1 MTTLLQ
7 ITRHHLRLLQ
17 GQWPELSGCFQIE
30 RNSALDLR
38 QELGRLIKESR
49 LKISEAVVLL
59 PRSDVFCKGLVLP
72 SRQEDEIKRMIEV
85 QIPMLVPFDIN
96 QTVFDYHMNISA
108 GDEQSEILLG
118 IAPQDCIAA
127 SMTDLEAE
135 EISVQDAF
143 LTSDGIDRFIKR
155 FLPDR
160 LSPAKAVAF
169 LFSDTQMS
177 EMVVYEGL
185 TLKASYYLPYG
196 LADIPDRLDEFC
208 REMVSCLKSLTREGR
223 LKKSVSVV
231 LAGFSNDDGMTKALA
246 EAGSIE
252 AEGMELSDI
261 LSNAAGPDLRLPGP
275 VSAWAPLLGFYTAGT
290 EKPLFSFL
298 PAGALSKKE
307 KKARRKKK
315 LHLAA
320 ALLCAAGLAVG
331 VFGVQQAGREK
342 YLRAIE
348 QQIKGLQ
355 PQIEQA
361 DQQQKFFAMALQNA
375 GSPSVVEAVREIY
388 ELLPEDVFLGS
399 FVMRGT
405 TFELLGSTLR
415 SDSVNELQ
423 RALVSSSSF
432 QNAALEYATKRRR
445 FKEEFTEF
453 KINVELVTKGKS

>member
-1 MTTLLQ
+1 
-7 ITRHHLRLLQ
+7 
-17 GQWPELSGCFQIE
+17 
-30 RNSALDLR
+30 
-38 QELGRLIKESR
+38 
-49 LKISEAVVLL
+49 
-59 PRSDVFCKGLVLP
+59 
-72 SRQEDEIKRMIEV
+72 
-85 QIPMLVPFDIN
+85 
-96 QTVFDYHMNISA
+96 
-108 GDEQSEILLG
+108 
-118 IAPQDCIAA
+118 
-127 SMTDLEAE
+127 
-135 EISVQDAF
+135 
-143 LTSDGIDRFIKR
+143 
-155 FLPDR
+155 
-160 LSPAKAVAF
+160 
-169 LFSDTQMS
+169 
-177 EMVVYEGL
+177 
-185 TLKASYYLPYG
+185 
-196 LADIPDRLDEFC
+196 
-208 REMVSCLKSLTREGR
+208 LTREGR